1 MKLANAYVAVFVLA
15 LACMGAMIAFAPGR
29 FELAGIL
36 IVLLSLP
43 WSLVLVGAIM
53 AVHSSSAWLIAL
65 ACLLGC
71 AVNWWL
77 LRWFD
82 KRRVRKH

>member
-1 MKLANAYVAVFVLA
+1 MKLANAYAAVFVLT
-15 LACMGAMIAFAPGR
+15 LACMGAMIAFSPGR

-43 WSLVLVGAIM
+43 WSLVLVGVIM
-53 AVHSSSAWLIAL
+53 ALHSSSAWLIAL
-65 ACLLGC
+65 ACLAGC
-71 AVNWWL
+71 AANWWL

-82 KRRVRKH
+82 QRRVRKH